1 MIINYLKKNVSE
13 ILIILVFTYFS
24 FAYLPFAF
32 SNITIIL
39 LTVFFIIYG
48 LLNKEKVFKREH
60 LFTYLLFSIPILTV
74 FSFVVNTQD
83 HNRLLSELLQKLPTI
98 IIPVVVLYS
107 LYNKKQLK
115 KAAGFFVLF
124 SLFFVFVAL
133 FKLLGLYLTDVQ
145 FDRYTFQN
153 ATVIQHLYF
162 GIYQIVA
169 LLFLV
174 EFYSDSLNKYLF
186 YFAISL
192 LSIGVFISTSRISYI
207 LFALIVSL
215 YVFRL
220 FPVRKAVLSMFIL
233 IGISVSMIFTIP
245 QLKQKFNQSFNTKTS
260 PRLIIWKNSYLFLKN
275 SDNPILGVGLDY
287 YKNGSTGTYWL
298 KGMAKQKSYKG
309 IEGFNSHNQFF
320 EFILLGGVFGLLFV
334 FFMFYTLYRTIL
346 TKDIFII
353 SLILLLILFSS
364 VENIL
369 DRQWGVILYSVLI
382 GIIYSRLNTDQKE
395 WLKD

>member
-1 MIINYLKKNVSE
+1 MIINYLKQNVSE

-133 FKLLGLYLTDVQ
+133 FKLLGFYLTDAQ
-145 FDRYTFQN
+145 FNRYTFQN

-174 EFYSDSLNKYLF
+174 EFYRDSLNKFLF
-186 YFAISL
+186 YFAVLL
-192 LSIGVFISTSRISYI
+192 LSIGVFVSTSRISYI
-207 LFALIVSL
+207 VFFLLASL
-215 YVFRL
+215 YLFNL
-220 FPVRKAVLSMFIL
+220 FPTRKALLALFVLM
-233 IGISVSMIFTIP
+233 GISFSIILTIP
-245 QLKQKFNQSFNTKTS
+245 QLKQKFDQSFDSSSS
-260 PRLIIWKNSYLFLKN
+260 PRLIIWKNAYLYLKN
-275 SDNPILGVGLDY
+275 SEKPWTGVGLDY

-298 KGMAKQKSYKG
+298 KGLAKQKDYKG
-309 IEGFNSHNQFF
+309 LQGFNSHNQFF

-382 GIIYSRLNTDQKE
+382 GVIYSRLNTNKKE
-395 WLKD
+395 WLKE